1 MLESP
6 TTANYIFINNGT
18 PKGLKVSY
26 ESPLYQVPEELTRP
40 FGVPLLMQMQII
52 T

>member
-18 PKGLKVSY
+18 PKGLNVSY
-26 ESPLYQVPEELTRP
+26 ESRFNQLSEELTRP
-40 FGVPLLMQMQII
+40 LGVPLLMQIQII